1 MAYDTNSLVT
11 AFPRVGAGE
20 GPGAD
25 SLSTA
30 GFTAALHVYRS
41 ADPILT
47 VIAAGY
53 IDDGNDK
60 GIQVNDIVMVV
71 DDNVPTIDLCLVTA
85 VAANGDVTL
94 LNGT

>member
-11 AFPRVGAGE
+11 AFPRVGAAE
-20 GPGAD
+20 GPGNA
-25 SLSTA
+25 SG
-30 GFTAALHVYRS
+30 GFNAAMHIYRS
-41 ADPILT
+41 ADPVAT
-47 VIAAGY
+47 VIGAGY
-53 IDDGNDK
+53 IDDGNEK
-60 GIQVNDIVMVV
+60 GIQVNDFVIVI

>member
-1 MAYDTNSLVT
+1 MAYDTKSLNVI
-11 AFPRVGAGE
+11 APRMGAAEGGANAGE
-20 GPGAD
+20 GSAV
-25 SLSTA
+25 
-30 GFTAALHVYRS
+30 FIYRS
-41 ADPILT
+41 ADAIAT

-60 GIQVNDIVMVV
+60 GVQVNDTIIVI

>member
-11 AFPRVGAGE
+11 AFPRVGTAE
-20 GPGAD
+20 GGGG
-25 SLSTA
+25 TA
-30 GFTAALHVYRS
+30 GFSGALHIYRS
-41 ADPILT
+41 ADPIAT

-53 IDDGNDK
+53 IDDGNEK
-60 GIQVNDIVMVV
+60 KIQVNDIVLVI

>member
-1 MAYDTNSLVT
+1 MAYDSDSLVT
-11 AFPRVGAGE
+11 AFPRVGSAE
-20 GPGAD
+20 GPLASG
-25 SLSTA
+25 A
-30 GFTAALHVYRS
+30 GFNAAVHIYRS
-41 ADPILT
+41 ADAIAT

-60 GIQVNDIVMVV
+60 GIQVNDIVLVV
-71 DDNVPTIDLCLVTA
+71 DDNVPTIDLCLVTV